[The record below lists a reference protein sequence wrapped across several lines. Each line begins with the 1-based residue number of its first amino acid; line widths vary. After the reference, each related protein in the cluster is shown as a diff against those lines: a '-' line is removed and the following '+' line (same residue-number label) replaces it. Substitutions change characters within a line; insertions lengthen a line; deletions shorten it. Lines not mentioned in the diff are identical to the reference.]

1 MHDADD
7 QHPRPFL
14 DIDDHMRLVAVDD
27 ASEGGDPGGAERDR
41 AEEA

>member
-1 MHDADD
+1 MQDADD

-14 DIDDHMRLVAVDD
+14 DIDDHMRLVAVDN
-27 ASEGGDPGGAERDR
+27 ASESRDPDGAEHDR